1 MVDRI
6 VPATTAEDKARIS
19 NILGVKDAWPV
30 VAEPFFQWVV
40 EDKFPLGRPQ
50 WQHSGVEFVSDVA
63 PFERMKLRLLNG
75 AHTAIAAIGQVAG
88 FETVSETIAAPAVR
102 SFLRH
107 YWRQVALTLDGT
119 VDPARYSERLMKRFA
134 NPALN
139 HRTAQIA
146 SDASQK
152 VPQRVLA
159 SLAELITDKKEH
171 DALVYAVA
179 AWIRSCAD
187 KNESGASLLRN
198 DPAFHAWNGR
208 PADAD
213 AAATVT
219 AFLDFSVVF
228 GRNRKS
234 DPALVRE
241 LTTALQNIRQYGILA
256 ALDRAFGQPKE

>member
-1 MVDRI
+1 
-6 VPATTAEDKARIS
+6 
-19 NILGVKDAWPV
+19 
-30 VAEPFFQWVV
+30 
-40 EDKFPLGRPQ
+40 
-50 WQHSGVEFVSDVA
+50 
-63 PFERMKLRLLNG
+63 MKLRLLNG

-88 FETVSETIAAPAVR
+88 FVDRIRNHRGAGGAQLPPALLEAGGAHPGRHGRPGQILGAADETV
-102 SFLRH
+102 
-107 YWRQVALTLDGT
+107 RQSR
-119 VDPARYSERLMKRFA
+119 PEPS
-134 NPALN
+134 
-139 HRTAQIA
+139 HRPDCQRRV
-146 SDASQK
+146 QK

-208 PADAD
+208 PADDAD